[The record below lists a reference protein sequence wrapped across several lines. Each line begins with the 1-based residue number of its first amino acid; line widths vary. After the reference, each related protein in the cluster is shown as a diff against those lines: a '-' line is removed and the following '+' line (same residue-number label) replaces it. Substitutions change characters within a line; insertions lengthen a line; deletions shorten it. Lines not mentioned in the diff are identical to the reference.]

1 MRYQIS
7 LGNTES
13 TDGND
18 FSAHETEAGGLE
30 VWGQTK
36 VQEGCS
42 HKTDSASF
50 SKELKRKK
58 SEKKMDIKEN
68 IEKRTFMYSI
78 GSLCQC
84 RKVDRSI

>member
-18 FSAHETEAGGLE
+18 FSAQEPQAGGLE

-36 VQEGCS
+36 VQEGCG
-42 HKTDSASF
+42 HKTDSAPF

-58 SEKKMDIKEN
+58 SEKKIDSKEN
-68 IEKRTFMYSI
+68 IEKLTFIYSI

-84 RKVDRSI
+84 GKVGRSI